1 MEPTVRCYGLTKVY
15 NTAPALNNVSLELP
29 AGKIIGLLGPNGSG
43 KSTFLKI
50 LAGVLRPTS
59 GEVTICGMK
68 PSPETKAIVSYLPER
83 PFFDTGMQVSY
94 YISLFDDFYE
104 DFDRSC
110 AEGMIRDLGVNTN
123 SKIRTL
129 SKGMIEKV
137 QLSLVMARRAKLY
150 LLDEPI
156 GGVDPAARDY
166 ILQNILSGYAPYATL
181 IISTHLIHDIENV
194 LDGYV
199 FLSGGNVIGSGD
211 AHETRENTGKT
222 LDEMFREVF
231 RCY

>member
-1 MEPTVRCYGLTKVY
+1 MESTVRCLGLTKTY
-15 NTAPALNNVSLELP
+15 GAATALNNVSLDLP
-29 AGKIIGLLGPNGSG
+29 SGKIIGLLGPNGSG

-50 LAGVLRPTS
+50 LAGVLQPTS
-59 GEVTICGMK
+59 GAVTICGMK
-68 PSPETKAIVSYLPER
+68 PSPETKAIVSYLPDR
-83 PFFDTGMQVSY
+83 PFFDNSMPVSD

-110 AEGMIRDLGVNTN
+110 AEGMIRDLGVNPN
-123 SKIRTL
+123 AKIRTL
-129 SKGMIEKV
+129 SKGMVEKV

-156 GGVDPAARDY
+156 GGVDPASRDY
-166 ILQNILSGYAPYATL
+166 ILHNIL
-181 IISTHLIHDIENV
+181 STHLIHDIESV

-199 FLSGGNVIGSGD
+199 FLSGGSVIGSGD
-211 AHETRENTGKT
+211 AHEARENTGKT

>member
-1 MEPTVRCYGLTKVY
+1 MESTVRCLGLTKTY
-15 NTAPALNNVSLELP
+15 GAATALNNVSLDLP
-29 AGKIIGLLGPNGSG
+29 SGKIIGLLGPNGSG

-50 LAGVLRPTS
+50 LAGVLQPTS
-59 GEVTICGMK
+59 GAVTICGMK
-68 PSPETKAIVSYLPER
+68 PSPETKAIVSYLPDR
-83 PFFDTGMQVSY
+83 PFFDNSMPVSD

-110 AEGMIRDLGVNTN
+110 AEGMIRDLGVNPN
-123 SKIRTL
+123 AKIRTL
-129 SKGMIEKV
+129 SKGMVEKV

-156 GGVDPAARDY
+156 GGVDPASRDY
-166 ILQNILSGYAPYATL
+166 ILHNILSGYAPHATL
-181 IISTHLIHDIENV
+181 IISTHLIHDIESV

-199 FLSGGNVIGSGD
+199 FLSGGSVIGSGD
-211 AHETRENTGKT
+211 AHEARENTGKT